1 MNSNPIRLCV
11 LVALKEMGA
20 MTIMNDI
27 VVESSD
33 EQSPLQKFFDKHG
46 IDPQKIDSSHNVDSI
61 GWSEKEQKWYGWSHR
76 AIYGFKIG
84 DKSSQGKVGY
94 QTLKDKRWP
103 TEAKTK
109 EDCKKMAI
117 AFAEEIS

>member
-27 VVESSD
+27 VVESST
-33 EQSPLQKFFDKHG
+33 EQSPLEKFFDKHG
-46 IDPQKIDSSHNVDSI
+46 IVPEKISPTHSVESI
-61 GWSEKEQKWYGWSHR
+61 GWSEKEERYYGWSHR
-76 AIYGFKIG
+76 AIYGFKVG
-84 DKSSQGKVGY
+84 HKSGPGKVGY
-94 QTLKDKRWP
+94 QTLKDKGWP
-103 TEAKTK
+103 IEAKTK

-117 AFAEEIS
+117 AFAEEIA

>member
-1 MNSNPIRLCV
+1 MNSNPIRLCT
-11 LVALKEMGA
+11 LVALKEMSA

-33 EQSPLQKFFDKHG
+33 EQSPMQKFFDKHG
-46 IDPQKIDSSHNVDSI
+46 IEPQKIDSSHNVDSI

-94 QTLKDKRWP
+94 QTLKNKGWP

>member
-1 MNSNPIRLCV
+1 MNSNPIRLCT
-11 LVALKEMGA
+11 LVALKEMSA

-33 EQSPLQKFFDKHG
+33 EQSPMQKFFDKHG

-94 QTLKDKRWP
+94 QTLKDKGWP

-117 AFAEEIS
+117 AFVEEIS

>member
-1 MNSNPIRLCV
+1 MNSNPIRLSV

-20 MTIMNDI
+20 MTIMNNI
-27 VVESSD
+27 VVESGD

-46 IDPQKIDSSHNVDSI
+46 IEPQKIDSIHNMNSI

-84 DKSSQGKVGY
+84 DKSGPGKVGY
-94 QTLKDKRWP
+94 QTLKYKEWP
-103 TEAKTK
+103 TEANTK

-117 AFAEEIS
+117 AFAEEIA

>member
-20 MTIMNDI
+20 MIIMNDI
-27 VVESSD
+27 VVESGT
-33 EQSPLQKFFDKHG
+33 EQSPLQKFFDNHG
-46 IDPQKIDSSHNVDSI
+46 IVPEKIDSTHSVESI
-61 GWSEKEQKWYGWSHR
+61 GWSEKESRYYGWSHR

-84 DKSSQGKVGY
+84 DKSGPGKVGY
-94 QTLKDKRWP
+94 QTLKDKGWP
-103 TEAKTK
+103 TVAKTK

-117 AFAEEIS
+117 AFAEEIA